1 MNKERT
7 SETAALVLS
16 PFFWRN
22 KMEIKEKLK
31 EAQLWYKRKIAMRD
45 GVLIEDIVDE
55 DIEQVEILTEIPKNA
70 EILTENK

>member
-31 EAQLWYKRKIAMRD
+31 EAQLWYRRKLAMRE
-45 GVLIEDIVDE
+45 GVVIEDIIDE
-55 DIEQVEILTEIPKNA
+55 DIEQVEILTEIPKTG

>member
-1 MNKERT
+1 
-7 SETAALVLS
+7 
-16 PFFWRN
+16 
-22 KMEIKEKLK
+22 MEIKEKLK

>member
-31 EAQLWYKRKIAMRD
+31 EAQLWYKRKLAMRED
-45 GVLIEDIVDE
+45 VEIEDIKEE
-55 DIEQVEILTEIPKNA
+55 DTEQVEMLTEIPKTA

>member
-55 DIEQVEILTEIPKNA
+55 DIEQVEMLTEIPKTA

>member
-1 MNKERT
+1 
-7 SETAALVLS
+7 
-16 PFFWRN
+16 
-22 KMEIKEKLK
+22 
-31 EAQLWYKRKIAMRD
+31 MRD